1 MAISA
6 KERQERMKRA
16 QEAFN
21 KRGYGKDYQQQTK
34 DDREQ
39 RAGASERGFILN
51 PDDIKGDYDTN
62 RALLTT
68 LGGVSRPITP
78 KDLIVFKKN
87 IETLQKTIKEKY
99 KGGLTPQQI
108 IDLSLEIDRQRANK
122 EIHYANI
129 YEAKLD
135 NGLYHFIT
143 NASGK
148 YTATRHHVH
157 VQFSMWGG
165 CVNSPKD
172 ALKMAQV
179 LVKSHVKFD
188 CDCGRHKFWYRYLAT
203 IGNYYVGRPETG
215 YPDERN
221 ANLQGVACKHVL
233 RTMNYLMQPSTVLIL
248 ARHIQKARD
257 DVMAKTQRQ
266 TAKEMQKELEE
277 QQKREG
283 GKKSQIRTSEQ
294 KARKRAVQ
302 AAKSRPSKSQKELLA
317 LIEKMAKLTNS
328 ERERL
333 KQATNAQKISSKTLH
348 ELGITT
354 AQEYAKEL
362 DVINKRLEAIAEI
375 ERQGQNA

>member
-1 MAISA
+1 MTAR
-6 KERQERMKRA
+6 ERQERMKRA

-21 KRGYGKDYQQQTK
+21 KRGYGQDYQQQAK

-39 RAGASERGFILN
+39 RAAANAVILS
-51 PDDIKGDYDTN
+51 PDDVKGDYDTN

-68 LGGVSRPITP
+68 LGGVSRRITP
-78 KDLIVFKKN
+78 QDLIVFKRN
-87 IETLQKTIKEKY
+87 IETLQRTIKEKY

-108 IDLSLEIDRQRANK
+108 IDLSLEVDRQRANK
-122 EIHYANI
+122 EIHYSNI
-129 YEAKLD
+129 YQVKLGT
-135 NGLYHFIT
+135 GLYHLIT

-148 YTATRHHVH
+148 YNATRHHVH

-172 ALKMAQV
+172 AVKMAQV

-266 TAKEMQKELEE
+266 TAKEMQQELEL

-294 KARKRAVQ
+294 RARKRAVQ
-302 AAKSRPSKSQKELLA
+302 TAKAKPSKRQKELLA
-317 LIEKMAKLTNS
+317 LIERIGKLTNA

-333 KQATNAQKISSKTLH
+333 KQALRMQKDSAKILFDLKQ
-348 ELGITT
+348 TT
-354 AQEYAKEL
+354 AKEHTKAL
-362 DVINKRLEAIAEI
+362 DAIDKQLDAIAEI